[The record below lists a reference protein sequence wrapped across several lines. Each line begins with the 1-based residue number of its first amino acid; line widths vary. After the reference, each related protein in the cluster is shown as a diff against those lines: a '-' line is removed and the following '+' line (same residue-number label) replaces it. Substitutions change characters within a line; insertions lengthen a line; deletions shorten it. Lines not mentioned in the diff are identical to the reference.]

1 MHRILAWIGDDSNQT
16 NADLI
21 QYHDPHLPKARIN
34 TIRLDSIYR
43 IIRSRPNLC
52 NSEQKT
58 SRMILRHTKRSRCT
72 TELMPNARRIRCN
85 HKQSNLNER
94 NMYPKEM
101 KNFLDEKK
109 ELCDKNKGIHNE
121 MPETSV
127 LMQR

>member
-52 NSEQKT
+52 NSEQN
-58 SRMILRHTKRSRCT
+58 I
-72 TELMPNARRIRCN
+72 PNDPETC
-85 HKQSNLNER
+85 Q
-94 NMYPKEM
+94 
-101 KNFLDEKK
+101 K
-109 ELCDKNKGIHNE
+109 ELVHHRTDAKRKADE
-121 MPETSV
+121 MQS
-127 LMQR
+127 